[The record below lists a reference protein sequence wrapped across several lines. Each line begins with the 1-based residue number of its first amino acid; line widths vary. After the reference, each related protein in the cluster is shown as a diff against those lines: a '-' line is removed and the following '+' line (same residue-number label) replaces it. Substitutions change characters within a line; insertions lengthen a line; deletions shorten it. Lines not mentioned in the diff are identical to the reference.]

1 MINIPRYKDQDLQG
15 GSVLQLEDD
24 MLTVKEGP
32 VVILPSLKYGKGT
45 SFEGNEYFED
55 LPFVR

>member
-24 MLTVKEGP
+24 MLTEKR
-32 VVILPSLKYGKGT
+32 
-45 SFEGNEYFED
+45 D
-55 LPFVR
+55 QW

>member
-32 VVILPSLKYGKGT
+32 VVILPSLKIWKKEHLFRRKRILRGT
-45 SFEGNEYFED
+45 FHS
-55 LPFVR
+55 